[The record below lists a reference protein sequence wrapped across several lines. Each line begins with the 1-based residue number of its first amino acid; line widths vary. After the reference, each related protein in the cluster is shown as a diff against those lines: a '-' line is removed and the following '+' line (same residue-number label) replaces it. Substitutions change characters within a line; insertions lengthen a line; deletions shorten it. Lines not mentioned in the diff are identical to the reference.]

1 MKNKS
6 IYNIIFYTIL
16 VFCISIFS
24 YFPESYSK
32 YIKDEIED
40 KSPVRYHVDLESL
53 RINDLIL
60 AFNDTSTYEKV
71 DYIFEFNKSN
81 LWKDGDTNQKITIKV
96 EQDVCKITDV
106 KSTINAEINNNIATI
121 NYNNSLDDKITVI
134 YNCNVSDITVN
145 ENGEKYIYSNI
156 YIYDKYNSEN
166 TYLYTKAKEN
176 GMKVL
181 LSKYYESFPIPNEAI
196 KTEGTKIIIPDSVSK
211 KDAKNGFDSWIK
223 KYYKDFTD
231 EYKSAVHSYVNSVYT
246 SENDMLNSNK
256 VLEGITYT
264 YDPVEGNHIYQIDND
279 FLGYARTYF
288 ARSLSDDLTRIMF
301 SNNSLDDAGYNRIFR
316 YYFETY
322 GNYEEEE
329 LEKIMDYITNFGSVK
344 HIMTKNGNGEYNVI
358 NGLTYD
364 PEKDEIRISLPFM
377 DYVNIFYNKKI
388 EIAFSNSMSMYIVL
402 RNSLKTV
409 YGDLLSDEL
418 YNSMLGTTLMQSI
431 SKNATD
437 ATETPKAYTDYFTYK
452 DPTNNNYILL
462 IISSDGKEKTTAEI
476 IDLGIVDTLVTTQVV
491 NETENKLN
499 ISITHDNTDIN
510 ESKTVITEIIRKI
523 DVYFGTN
530 YKDEITD
537 ELFTTSTET
546 ERITSIIDG
555 TNVTILYTITK

>member
-53 RINDLIL
+53 RVNDLTL
-60 AFNDTSTYEKV
+60 AFNGSSTYEKV

-81 LWKDGDTNQKITIKV
+81 LWKDGDTHQEITIKV
-96 EQDVCKITDV
+96 EQDVCKITNV

-145 ENGEKYIYSNI
+145 ENGKEYIYSNV

-166 TYLYTKAKEN
+166 TYLYTKGN

-181 LSKYYESFPIPNEAI
+181 LSKYYESFPIPNEDI
-196 KTEGTKIIIPDSVSK
+196 IIEGTRITIPDSASK
-211 KDAKNGFDSWIK
+211 TEAKNGFDSWIK
-223 KYYKDFTD
+223 EYYKNFTD

-246 SENDMLNSNK
+246 SENDMFNSNK
-256 VLEGITYT
+256 VLKGISYT
-264 YDPVEGNHIYQIDND
+264 YDSIEGNHIYQIDDN

-288 ARSLSDDLTRIMF
+288 ARTLSDDLTRIMF
-301 SNNSLDDAGYNRIFR
+301 SNSSLNDDQYNEIFR

-322 GNYEEEE
+322 GNYTDEE

-344 HIMTKNGNGEYNVI
+344 HVMTKDENGEYNVI
-358 NGLTYD
+358 GGLTYN

-388 EIAFSNSMSMYIVL
+388 EIAFSNTMSMYIVL

-409 YGDLLSDEL
+409 YGDLLSNEL
-418 YNSMLGTTLMQSI
+418 YNSMLGTTLMNSI

-437 ATETPKAYTDYFTYK
+437 ATDTPTAYTDYFTYK

-462 IISSDGKEKTTAEI
+462 IISSDGNEKTTAEI

-499 ISITHDNTDIN
+499 ISITHDNTDTN

-555 TNVTILYTITK
+555 NNVTILYTITK